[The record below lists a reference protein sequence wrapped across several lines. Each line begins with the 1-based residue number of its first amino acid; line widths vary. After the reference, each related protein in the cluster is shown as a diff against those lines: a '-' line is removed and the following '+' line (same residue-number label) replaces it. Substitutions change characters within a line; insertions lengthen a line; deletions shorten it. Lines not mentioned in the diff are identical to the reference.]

1 MDKLVA
7 VRLGED
13 EMEKLDELVAQT
25 GLNQSQVLR
34 QLIRNATVRPVE
46 VVTNVASPMA
56 APALEIVTEVP

>member
-1 MDKLVA
+1 MEKLVA

-13 EMEKLDELVAQT
+13 EMAKLEQLVEQT

-46 VVTNVASPMA
+46 VVTNVASPMF
-56 APALEIVTEVP
+56 APTLEIVTEIP